1 MEISTLPAGFRE
13 LLTVPMGHS
22 HCFIDFAFKT
32 EVLNQFSF
40 SILKDLASNLIH
52 VAHGVHVDSPLTF
65 SPCVTSRKE
74 MLGHTRT

>member
-13 LLTVPMGHS
+13 LLTVPTGHS

-40 SILKDLASNLIH
+40 ILKDLASNLIH
-52 VAHGVHVDSPLTF
+52 VAHGVHVGSCRAQKSLSILDE
-65 SPCVTSRKE
+65 KA
-74 MLGHTRT
+74 

>member
-13 LLTVPMGHS
+13 LLTVPTGHS

-52 VAHGVHVDSPLTF
+52 VAHGVHVGSCCAQKSLSILDE
-65 SPCVTSRKE
+65 KA
-74 MLGHTRT
+74 